1 MFDQVVSCPLLCLA
15 SDLTNHDDTLGV
27 GVVNEELQTVDEVGS
42 VEGVAADADTQ
53 RLAEA
58 HGAGLVH
65 GLVGEGARSRDHAHA
80 PSLGMV
86 SVVININGYY
96 YILLYCVWCILS
108 VQYQCHVQCS
118 PGGCGRA

>member
-86 SVVININGYY
+86 SVLMDTTISYY
-96 YILLYCVWCILS
+96 FV
-108 VQYQCHVQCS
+108 
-118 PGGCGRA
+118 CGAY

>member
-15 SDLTNHDDTLGV
+15 SDLTNHDDALGV
-27 GVVNEELQTVDEVGS
+27 GVVDEELQAVDEVGS

-65 GLVGEGARSRDHAHA
+65 GLVGEGARSGDHAHA
-80 PSLGMV
+80 ASLGMV
-86 SVVININGYY
+86 LVVINGCVV
-96 YILLYCVWCILS
+96 ILVYCV
-108 VQYQCHVQCS
+108 Y
-118 PGGCGRA
+118 GAF